1 MKKVH
6 ITTLGCSKNLVDS
19 EVLSGQLEA
28 HEFEMVDEPVDSD
41 LIIVNTC
48 GFIQSAKEESLQA
61 IFEAIKLKE
70 DDPAKKVFVTGCLSE
85 RYKPDIEKKIPEVD
99 AIFGTEAYK
108 EILGALGK
116 KHAANDNLHRMRKVT
131 TPRHFAYLK
140 ISEGCNHT
148 CAFCAIPGIRGKL
161 RSRSIESLVDEAAK
175 LAANGA
181 KELILISQDTSSY
194 GKDIYNKQNIVN
206 LLKALAQIDGI
217 EWIRVLYWYPTNFPF
232 EVIQLMKDNPK
243 ILPYIDMPI
252 QHVSDYM
259 LQLMRRG
266 ERKETIYKIF
276 NRIRAEIPDI
286 ALRTTLIVGHPGET
300 NDDFSELLAFIKDF
314 QFDRMGSFLYSDEEN
329 TAAYLLQNKVEVDVA
344 RQRQDELMSVQ
355 RDLSSKKN
363 ALLVG
368 SVQRVLL
375 DEYDINTSTYSGRTY
390 RDAPEIDNE
399 IIITV
404 DKEYTFKPGDFADV
418 EIIDSGEYE
427 LFGRFVG

>member
-28 HEFEMVDEPVDSD
+28 HEFEMVDEPADSD

-85 RYKPDIEKKIPEVD
+85 RYKPDIEKEIPEVD

-108 EILGALGK
+108 DILSALGK

-194 GKDIYNKQNIVN
+194 GKDIYNKQNIVD

-252 QHVSDYM
+252 QHVSDHM

-276 NRIRAEIPDI
+276 NRIRAEIPHI
-286 ALRTTLIVGHPGET
+286 TLRTTLIVGHPGET
-300 NDDFSELLAFIKDF
+300 NDDFSELLAFINDF

-329 TAAYLLQNKVEVDVA
+329 TAAYLLQNKVDVEVA

-355 RDLSSKKN
+355 RDLSGKKN
-363 ALLVG
+363 ALLIG
-368 SVQRVLL
+368 TVQRVLL
-375 DEYDINTSTYSGRTY
+375 DEYDINTSTYVGRTY

-404 DKEYTFKPGDFADV
+404 DKEYAFKPGDFADV

>member
-28 HEFEMVDEPVDSD
+28 NDFVMVDEPEDSD

-70 DDPAKKVFVTGCLSE
+70 DDPAKKVFITGCLSE
-85 RYKPDIEKKIPEVD
+85 RYKAEIEKEIPEAD

-108 EILGALGK
+108 EILAALGK
-116 KHAANDNLHRMRKVT
+116 NHAAMDNLYRMRKVT

-161 RSRSIESLVDEAAK
+161 RSRPIESLLDEAKK
-175 LAANGA
+175 LASNGA

-194 GKDIYNKQNIVN
+194 GRDIYGKQQIVE
-206 LLKALAQIDGI
+206 LLEELAGIAGI

-232 EVIQLMKDNPK
+232 DVIHLMKTNPK

-252 QHVSDYM
+252 QHVSDTM
-259 LQLMRRG
+259 LKNMRRG
-266 ERKETIYKIF
+266 ERREIIYDTF
-276 NRIRAEIPDI
+276 NRIRDEIPTVT
-286 ALRTTLIVGHPGET
+286 LRTTLIVGHPGET
-300 NDDFSELLAFIKDF
+300 ETDFAELTEFINEF
-314 QFDRMGSFLYSDEEN
+314 EFDRMGSFLYSDEEN
-329 TAAYLLQNKVEVDVA
+329 TAAYNLPNKVDA
-344 RQRQDELMSVQ
+344 ATAQRRQDELMSIQ
-355 RDLSSKKN
+355 REVSERKN
-363 ALLVG
+363 SVLVG
-368 SVQRVLL
+368 TVQRVLL
-375 DEYDINTSTYSGRTY
+375 DEFDKNTMTYIGRSY

-404 DKEYTFKPGDFADV
+404 KEDSPYQPGDFADV
-418 EIIDSGEYE
+418 KIIDSGEYE
-427 LFGRFVG
+427 LIGRFVG

>member
-19 EVLSGQLEA
+19 EVLTGQLEA
-28 HEFEMVDEPVDSD
+28 HEFEMVDEPADSD

-85 RYKPDIEKKIPEVD
+85 RYKPYIEKEIPEVD

-148 CAFCAIPGIRGKL
+148 CAFCAIPGIRGRL
-161 RSRSIESLVDEAAK
+161 RSRTIESLVGEAIK

-194 GKDIYNKQNIVN
+194 GKDIYNKQNIVD
-206 LLKALAQIDGI
+206 LLKALAEIDGI

-252 QHVSDYM
+252 QHVSDRM

-276 NRIRAEIPDI
+276 NRIRAEIPHI
-286 ALRTTLIVGHPGET
+286 TLRTTLIVGHPGET
-300 NDDFSELLAFIKDF
+300 NDDFSELLSFINEF

-329 TAAYLLQNKVEVDVA
+329 TPAYLLHNKVDVEVA

-355 RDLSSKKN
+355 RDVSSNKN
-363 ALLVG
+363 AQLIG

-375 DEYDINTSTYSGRTY
+375 DEYDIHTATYIGRTY

-404 DKEYTFKPGDFADV
+404 DKEYSFRPGDFADV
-418 EIIDSGEYE
+418 EIIDNGEYE